1 MNALKK
7 GKLALGSTKKKT
19 FVTLSFRYKGVQGLS
34 DLLKRKT
41 CDDY

>member
-34 DLLKRKT
+34 DLSKKENL
-41 CDDY
+41 